1 MPRERGAY
9 SKNVTNTSLAQLL
22 SPTFRENLIGLSLA
36 ELRERKS
43 ECHQVEEALSYLRR
57 MVQGRHDIARAEL
70 DRRASGAGPRDLGDL
85 VDALPQILSVGIRST
100 APSGRNTDIE
110 DAPDPASLPAA
121 KEFYDELEATAG
133 AERIRGMADADTDS
147 IRRMVEDLHDLE
159 QVISARRRSLHR
171 QLDVMN
177 DEVIRRYQT
186 GEATVDALL
195 S

>member
-1 MPRERGAY
+1 
-9 SKNVTNTSLAQLL
+9 
-22 SPTFRENLIGLSLA
+22 
-36 ELRERKS
+36 
-43 ECHQVEEALSYLRR
+43 
-57 MVQGRHDIARAEL
+57 
-70 DRRASGAGPRDLGDL
+70 
-85 VDALPQILSVGIRST
+85 
-100 APSGRNTDIE
+100 
-110 DAPDPASLPAA
+110 
-121 KEFYDELEATAG
+121 
-133 AERIRGMADADTDS
+133 MADADTDS